1 MTGVKTFPFHVT
13 LSGDWWKMLVWKLL
27 SHQNGRTS
35 NGVGCEERGS
45 QDREPEDAVRVPMQ
59 GCVTLRFPSSTGDW
73 GSRHT
78 SGSSTPPHHG
88 PGAFRGS
95 GVLLSRKTGGWTD
108 LLLGVWEVWESLR
121 EGGIGSWPS
130 QISQVRGL
138 QGMHPQNKC
147 THKRGP
153 TGGSLSADSF
163 ALRRSSQE
171 KGDGVPVRSNLC
183 SSGKPVPLL
192 PHTLPL
198 AGRGLRGMT
207 GGKTEGW

>member
-1 MTGVKTFPFHVT
+1 MG
-13 LSGDWWKMLVWKLL
+13 
-27 SHQNGRTS
+27 
-35 NGVGCEERGS
+35 
-45 QDREPEDAVRVPMQ
+45 Q
-59 GCVTLRFPSSTGDW
+59 GHSVVQ
-73 GSRHT
+73 
-78 SGSSTPPHHG
+78 GSSSAG
-88 PGAFRGS
+88 KLGGEQISCWAS
-95 GVLLSRKTGGWTD
+95 GRYG
-108 LLLGVWEVWESLR
+108 SLR
-121 EGGIGSWPS
+121 EGGVGSWPS

-163 ALRRSSQE
+163 APRRSSQE
-171 KGDGVPVRSNLC
+171 KGDDVPVRSNLC

-207 GGKTEGW
+207 GGKRRGGNEKNQPGAPSYRSCLC